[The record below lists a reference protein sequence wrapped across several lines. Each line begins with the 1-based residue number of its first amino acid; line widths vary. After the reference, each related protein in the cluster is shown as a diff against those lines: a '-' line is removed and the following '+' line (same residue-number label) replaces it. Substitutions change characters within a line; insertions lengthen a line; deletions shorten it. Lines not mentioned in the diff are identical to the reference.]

1 MACTS
6 ALWRLL
12 AGCGRR
18 YLRLLPAA
26 ERAALR
32 HSWVLEQLERLTL
45 TLTLTLTL
53 ILTLT
58 LTLTLT
64 RSGHG
69 VSLERESR
77 AAPAERYVGEWSNDV
92 RHGRGALELVNGE
105 L

>member
-1 MACTS
+1 MRDTYDGGWVEGKREGQGVQAQ
-6 ALWRLL
+6 
-12 AGCGRR
+12 AGG
-18 YLRLLPAA
+18 LRSYEGGWHLD
-26 ERAALR
+26 
-32 HSWVLEQLERLTL
+32 Q
-45 TLTLTLTL
+45 
-53 ILTLT
+53 
-58 LTLTLT
+58 

>member
-64 RSGHG
+64 YQSVEDALVAAG
-69 VSLERESR
+69 VPFRLTEFDS
-77 AAPAERYVGEWSNDV
+77 VV
-92 RHGRGALELVNGE
+92 
-105 L
+105 

>member
-1 MACTS
+1 MCDQVALRTS
-6 ALWRLL
+6 ASGAAAEMAML
-12 AGCGRR
+12 R

-45 TLTLTLTL
+45 TLTLTL

-64 RSGHG
+64 RSSS
-69 VSLERESR
+69 SL
-77 AAPAERYVGEWSNDV
+77 
-92 RHGRGALELVNGE
+92 RGATSGPRPRRSGTSSGA
-105 L
+105 